1 MAVAPDHAIFATGAS
16 QITVKN
22 TLSIIIPAYNE
33 EKLLPA
39 TLKAVRESA
48 AVFSEAGWDTEF
60 IVCNNNSTDQTA
72 AIAVAHGAMVVFES
86 VNQIARARN
95 SGAAAAHGSWMLF
108 VDADSTPSRPLLAK
122 VLNHIES
129 GKVLAGGC
137 LMEVDGP
144 HSTINHLAKAWSLVS
159 VTLKMMAGAFIF
171 VEANAFREIGGFST
185 ELYAGEELDL
195 SKKLKQLARKRRLQ
209 IKIIS
214 YPKLITS
221 GRKAHLY
228 TPLEIAG
235 FLARAIFRPR
245 HVLKTRDQC
254 AIWYDG
260 RR

>member
-1 MAVAPDHAIFATGAS
+1 M
-16 QITVKN
+16 KN

-39 TLKAVRESA
+39 TLRAVRESA
-48 AVFSEAGWDTEF
+48 AVFSESGWDTEF
-60 IVCNNNSTDQTA
+60 IVCDNNSSDRTA
-72 AIAVAHGAMVVFES
+72 VIASEHGATVVFEP

-95 SGAAAAHGSWMLF
+95 TGAAAAHGNWILF

-122 VLNHIES
+122 VLSHIES

-144 HSTINHLAKAWSLVS
+144 RSTINHLAKAWSLVS
-159 VTLKMMAGAFIF
+159 VTLRMMAGAFIF
-171 VEANAFREIGGFST
+171 VEAGAFREIGGFST
-185 ELYAGEELDL
+185 ELYAGEELEL
-195 SKKLKQLARKRRLQ
+195 SKKLKHLARKRHLQ

-214 YPKLITS
+214 SPKLVTS

-228 TPLEIAG
+228 TPMEIAG
-235 FLARAIFRPR
+235 FLARALFRPR